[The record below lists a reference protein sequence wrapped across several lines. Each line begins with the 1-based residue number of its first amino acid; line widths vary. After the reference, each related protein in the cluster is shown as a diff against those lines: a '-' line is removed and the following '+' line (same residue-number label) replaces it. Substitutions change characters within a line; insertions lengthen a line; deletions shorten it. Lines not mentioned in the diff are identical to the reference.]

1 MTGWRELRKENLK
14 RNPKENAQTGNAEEK
29 LWKTLI
35 KFTEKFKKKEENVSW
50 HEDTQVEETEQTT
63 T

>member
-29 LWKTLI
+29 L
-35 KFTEKFKKKEENVSW
+35 
-50 HEDTQVEETEQTT
+50 
-63 T
+63 